1 MGLQLLGNKALSWS
15 IMALHKKSGQ
25 KTDPQVNKDFL
36 ASFWL
41 SFKTRKPHFGRKK
54 HHYGTLFVQS
64 RVSSGNPHPYWLQSR
79 YGKVTH
85 ITAWFVSD
93 YHHWL

>member
-1 MGLQLLGNKALSWS
+1 MCPGSWLPKGYQGEAEGEKPLIFLHFHEVLL
-15 IMALHKKSGQ
+15 ALHKKSGQ

-64 RVSSGNPHPYWLQSR
+64 RYHREIS
-79 YGKVTH
+79 TH
-85 ITAWFVSD
+85 TR
-93 YHHWL
+93 